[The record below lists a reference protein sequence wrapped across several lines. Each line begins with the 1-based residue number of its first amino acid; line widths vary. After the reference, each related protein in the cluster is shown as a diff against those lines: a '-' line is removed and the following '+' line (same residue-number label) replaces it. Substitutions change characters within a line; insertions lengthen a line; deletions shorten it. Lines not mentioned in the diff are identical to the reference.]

1 MTRLWRNS
9 LEVAVAAT
17 AIVLGT
23 LIVHLVMSWWSASA
37 ALH

>member
-9 LEVAVAAT
+9 LEVAAAAAT
-17 AIVLGT
+17 IVLGT
-23 LIVHLVMSWWSASA
+23 LIVHLVISWWSATA